1 MPKTDTVPAE
11 VANMEAAAD
20 EFAPIANVLRG
31 DLRDAM
37 LNQLRNATDFSKL
50 DEARQRDIASA
61 IDFAAT
67 EFTVRAVRLLA
78 SEGKTQVQAKL
89 DQITVKDGLKIV
101 CSGGFTHDALV
112 LLGEAQGKQVLITV
126 ADAEP
131 FDGQRAEAQVDPDQ
145 TTLLGDDSDLVDA
158 ADPPAE
164 QEPFDAGDEELAGN

>member
-1 MPKTDTVPAE
+1 
-11 VANMEAAAD
+11 
-20 EFAPIANVLRG
+20 
-31 DLRDAM
+31 
-37 LNQLRNATDFSKL
+37 
-50 DEARQRDIASA
+50 
-61 IDFAAT
+61 
-67 EFTVRAVRLLA
+67 VRLLA

-89 DQITVKDGLKIV
+89 EQITVKDGLKIV

-158 ADPPAE
+158 ADQPAE